1 MRPDFLPLQ
10 QQQKPNAL
18 QQATKQLNPRYP
30 PALHAP
36 DASWLR
42 QPFIIYSSIVILGVP
57 TCGVQDPLGLASRA

>member
-10 QQQKPNAL
+10 QQNPTTL

-30 PALHAP
+30 PTLHAP

-42 QPFIIYSSIVILGVP
+42 QPFIIYLSIIILRVP
-57 TCGVQDPLGLASRA
+57 TCGVQDPLGLAGGA